1 MVYSELS
8 PSCGIPDVI
17 SLGKCFVPVVDSV
30 TVDVDSLVVVTHVS
44 GLVVV
49 NEVTGGHEMISEFF
63 FFICKETRRAC
74 YNDVFITST
83 EEAAV
88 GGFINRITVTRGF
101 IVTLQ
106 LTK

>member
-17 SLGKCFVPVVDSV
+17 SLVKCFVPVVDSV

-49 NEVTGGHEMISEFF
+49 NEVTGGHEMISDFF
-63 FFICKETRRAC
+63 FCKETRRAC

-83 EEAAV
+83 EEAAF

>member
-17 SLGKCFVPVVDSV
+17 SLVKCFVPVVDSV

-63 FFICKETRRAC
+63 FLFAKKQ
-74 YNDVFITST
+74 
-83 EEAAV
+83 EEH
-88 GGFINRITVTRGF
+88 VTMMHSLHLLRK
-101 IVTLQ
+101 Q
-106 LTK
+106 LLVDSSIE

>member
-8 PSCGIPDVI
+8 PSCGISDVI
-17 SLGKCFVPVVDSV
+17 SLVKCFVPVVDSV